1 MHTMRCAVIAGL
13 AAAIAGPVLSG
24 EVLAEQPG
32 WSLRDGEGATLYALS
47 TPSERTLNVKA
58 VVLACEAIEGRKVL
72 QIRLY
77 PDGRGPLLPKGAK
90 RGQLKEE
97 ARAQLEVDGTVHQVE
112 FSFGG
117 DYALVTDQVEADLP
131 YLSRPLADKIE
142 HGNRLVLR
150 FDLIKDKPGG
160 PEFDAEATVDLKA
173 GDGGKAIAAVQRR
186 CGY

>member
-1 MHTMRCAVIAGL
+1 MRTMRLVLIAGL
-13 AAAIAGPVLSG
+13 ASAIVGLVLSR
-24 EVLAEQPG
+24 EALAEQPG

-112 FSFGG
+112 LSFGG